1 MNNRIPQKKKMKR
14 KWLKSQ
20 GERKAELLSGVL
32 LVLGLQCLPSEA
44 EQFTE
49 LRLAERNTWQKLG

>member
-1 MNNRIPQKKKMKR
+1 MNNRIPEKKMKR

-20 GERKAELLSGVL
+20 GERKAEQLSGAL

-49 LRLAERNTWQKLG
+49 L